1 MLKEALLVNVHK
13 YTLNSTFSGQ
23 RQIFCDIR
31 KTTCKLETNQ
41 DFTDYF
47 STLKLKQWNLEQD

>member
-31 KTTCKLETNQ
+31 KTTYKLEANQ
-41 DFTDYF
+41 M
-47 STLKLKQWNLEQD
+47 SKISLIILAH